1 MNISEAIKIKRQIQD
16 CCGIETKMIDL
27 PEVGLVL
34 TVERSDL
41 DMGSYKLLA
50 DYAAENNLNLQL
62 ELGRFI
68 ISNQPLPTATSFGVE
83 KQY

>member
-1 MNISEAIKIKRQIQD
+1 MNMSEAMKIKRQIQE
-16 CCGIETKMIDL
+16 CCNIVAKMVDL

-34 TVERSDL
+34 TVERSTL
-41 DMGSYKLLA
+41 DKDSYKLLA

-68 ISNQPLPTATSFGVE
+68 ISNQALPSATSFGVE
-83 KQY
+83 RQY